1 MRYFLN
7 KSFSN
12 KLKKELKNEKASKKE
27 YAQELFENFH
37 KYKKDPL
44 GAKLHKVRVAKEGK
58 GKSGGY
64 RNIVFWEHKKL
75 VVAVYVFAKGDKDN
89 LSNEE
94 FNYLKVLVQQYE
106 KFTEA
111 SLNKAVKE
119 NILEEVD
126 YEQEKR

>member
-12 KLKKELKNEKASKKE
+12 KLKKELKNEKVSKKE
-27 YAQELFENFH
+27 YAQELLGNFH

-64 RNIVFWEHKKL
+64 RNIVFWEHGKL
-75 VVAVYVFAKGDKDN
+75 VIAVYIFAKGDKDN
-89 LSNEE
+89 LSHEE
-94 FNYLKVLVQQYE
+94 TNYLKVLAQQYE

-111 SLNKAVKE
+111 SLNRAVKE
-119 NILEEVD
+119 NNLEEID

>member
-12 KLKKELKNEKASKKE
+12 KLKKELKNEKVNKKE

-64 RNIVFWEHKKL
+64 RNIVFWEHGKL
-75 VVAVYVFAKGDKDN
+75 VIAVYIFAKGDKDN
-89 LSNEE
+89 LSHEE
-94 FNYLKVLVQQYE
+94 TNYLKVLAQQYE
-106 KFTEA
+106 KFAEA
-111 SLNKAVKE
+111 SLNRAVKE
-119 NILEEVD
+119 NNLEEID

>member
-1 MRYFLN
+1 MRHFLN
-7 KSFSN
+7 KSFSK
-12 KLKKELKNEKASKKE
+12 KLKKELKNKKINKKE

-37 KYKKDPL
+37 KYKKDDL

-64 RNIVFWEHKKL
+64 RNIVFWEYKKL
-75 VVAVYVFAKGDKDN
+75 VIAVYIFAKGDKDN

-94 FNYLKVLVQQYE
+94 FNYLKVLAQQYE
-106 KFTEA
+106 KFTED

-119 NILEEVD
+119 NILEEIN
-126 YEQEKR
+126 YEQKER

>member
-1 MRYFLN
+1 MRYFFN

-12 KLKKELKNEKASKKE
+12 KLKKELKNERISKKE

-37 KYKKDPL
+37 KYKKDNL
-44 GAKLHKVRVAKEGK
+44 GAKLYKVRVAKEGK

-64 RNIVFWEHKKL
+64 RNIIFWEHKKL
-75 VVAVYVFAKGDKDN
+75 VIAVYFFAKGDKDN

-94 FNYLKVLVQQYE
+94 TNYLKVLAQQYE

-111 SLNKAVKE
+111 ALNKAVKE
-119 NILEEVD
+119 KILEEID
-126 YEQEKR
+126 YEQ